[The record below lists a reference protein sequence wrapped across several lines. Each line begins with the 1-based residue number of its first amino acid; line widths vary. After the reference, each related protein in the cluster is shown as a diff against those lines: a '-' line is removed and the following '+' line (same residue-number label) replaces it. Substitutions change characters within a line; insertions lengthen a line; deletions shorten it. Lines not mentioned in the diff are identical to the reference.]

1 MKKSTIFIIL
11 IIFGS
16 LAYGQIVNNAFI
28 RNDGAYI
35 VCPSNFENDVNGSVQ
50 NNGNINVA
58 GNFIN
63 DYNFISGASSN
74 VKLDGAVQNIGG
86 ASSTT
91 FNNLIIDGT
100 GNKTISI
107 NTSVANS
114 LIMNANKV
122 LISNYNLSLLTSAT
136 INNPDN
142 SRFIVTNGTGSL
154 IKKPLPLA
162 TDFLFPV
169 GDTLTSYKPAII
181 NYSGT
186 TDTFAVRVEKGV
198 NPTTSANPSC
208 VLKTWVVNEST
219 PGGTTASLNLGWNT
233 IDEGSYF
240 SLNRTA
246 ALTWQNIGGTWTILA
261 STPGSTSN
269 LPETDWYH
277 TTSGIND
284 FAAANSRFIM
294 RSYAPPTIVKQP
306 GPDSDCEGGTLTFD
320 IFATGLQL
328 SYQWQENCGSGWNNL
343 SNDATYSGTTTNT
356 LTITGI
362 TLALNGCQYRCVVT
376 NDAGPVPSN
385 PATATVNVI
394 PTAEAGTH
402 GTYTGVPIQIGD
414 VSSGPGTFSWS
425 PAAGLNDPAISQ
437 PLASP
442 PTTTIYTL
450 TVNNNGCISTD
461 TVTVYFGGLGHV
473 ISGKTVYA
481 GKANA
486 GNPVPNNPT
495 YNPVIY
501 SIDRT
506 IVILKNFPTN
516 DEVARDTSDAN
527 GVYQFTNIMDGTYT
541 LAYDK
546 YTADTMM
553 WCNDVNAIDV
563 ALMKYFIGSDTLQDP
578 TRCFSSMYKK
588 AGNVDNNL
596 TINAVDV
603 ARMKAKI
610 GAPYDVARNFPKG
623 NWVALNKQI
632 TLAGADLNVNLETI
646 SYGDYNASSSKYRD
660 SVNTWSGAKSLPE
673 EFIHTSDES
682 IIVTNPSYIE
692 IPLKVNTKVNDFSA
706 LGLELTYSNSEYKL
720 VSAHMSGT
728 NEKGAVK
735 INPSLEEIIAND
747 NDLLV
752 TDDHGT
758 IRVVYATTNHFDV
771 APNDEMIVLAFRP
784 LKDLQQGE
792 IEFAL
797 SGTGVIG
804 NQFGEENDDA
814 YLLMPK
820 VFVQGDGLDAGF
832 DFSGY
837 PNPFNGE
844 ATITYNIPEDGS
856 VKLNVYNAIGEL
868 VTILVNEKQESGKHN
883 VVFSQKDLAAG
894 MYTFKLE
901 FSGINKSK
909 NLILKMIH

>member
-28 RNDGAYI
+28 RNDAGVYI

-86 ASSTT
+86 TSSTT

-107 NTSVANS
+107 NTSVASS

-122 LISNYNLSLLTSAT
+122 LISNYNLSLLSSANIT
-136 INNPDN
+136 NPDN

-154 IKKPLPLA
+154 IKKSLPLT

-198 NPTTSANPSC
+198 NPTTSANPTC
-208 VLKTWVVNEST
+208 VQKTWVVNEST

-233 IDEGSYF
+233 IDEGTF
-240 SLNRTA
+240 FTRAA
-246 ALTWQNIGGTWTILA
+246 ALTWQNISSTWTILA
-261 STPGSTSN
+261 STPGATSN
-269 LPETDWYH
+269 LPATDWYH
-277 TTSGIND
+277 VTSGITD
-284 FAAANSRFIM
+284 FSAANSRFIM
-294 RSYAPPTIVKQP
+294 RSYSPPTIVKHP
-306 GPDSDCEGGTLTFD
+306 GPANGCEGGSLSFN
-320 IFATGLQL
+320 ISATGLQL
-328 SYQWQENCGSGWNNL
+328 DYQWQENCGSGWNNL
-343 SNDATYSGTTTNT
+343 SNNATYSGTTTNA

-362 TLALNGCQYRCVVT
+362 TLSLNGCQYRCVVT
-376 NDAGPVPSN
+376 NDAGSVPSN
-385 PATATVNVI
+385 AATASVYAYPI
-394 PTAEAGTH
+394 AEAGTH
-402 GTYTGVPIQIGD
+402 GTYTGVPVQIGD
-414 VSSGPGTFSWS
+414 LSSGPGTFSWL
-425 PAAGLNDPAISQ
+425 PASGLNDAAIAM

-450 TVNNNGCISTD
+450 TVSNNGCLATD
-461 TVTVYFGGLGHV
+461 TVTVVFGGLGHV

-481 GKANA
+481 GRANA

-501 SIDRT
+501 SIDNV
-506 IVILKNFPTN
+506 IVILKNYPTN
-516 DEVARDTSDAN
+516 DEVARDTSDAA
-527 GVYQFTNIMDGTYT
+527 GIYQFTNIMDGNYT

-578 TRCFSSMYKK
+578 TRCFSSIYKK
-588 AGNVDNNL
+588 AANVDNNIA
-596 TINAVDV
+596 INAVDV

-610 GAPYDVARNFPKG
+610 GAPYDPVRNFPKG
-623 NWVALNKQI
+623 NWVALNKQV
-632 TLAGADLNVNLETI
+632 TLAGADQIVNLETI

-660 SVNTWSGAKSLPE
+660 STNTWSGAKSLPE
-673 EFIHTSDES
+673 EFIYTSDES

-706 LGLELTYSNSEYKL
+706 LGLELAYSNSEYKL
-720 VSAHMSGT
+720 VSARMSGT
-728 NEKGAVK
+728 KGTVK

-752 TDDHGT
+752 TDNHGT
-758 IRVVYATTNHFDV
+758 IRVVYATTNHYDV
-771 APNDEMIVLAFRP
+771 APNDEMIVLGFRA
-784 LKDLQQGE
+784 LKDLPQGE

-804 NQFGEENDDA
+804 NQFGEENEDT

-820 VFVQGDGLDAGF
+820 VFVQDNGMDAGF

-868 VTILVNEKQESGKHN
+868 VTILVNEKQESGKHA
-883 VVFSQKDLAAG
+883 VVFSQRDLAAG

-901 FSGINKSK
+901 YTGINTSK
-909 NLILKMIH
+909 NLILKLIH